1 MLVPLGEFVGGFRL
15 GNSTGCANTGCIT
28 HVTVTLM
35 TDETTATIILMKKLL
50 TFPSIIHDDGGF
62 RIIDDT
68 PTHCHGNIEWLTN
81 RTNYRKKTTRV
92 LHGFGLNI

>member
-1 MLVPLGEFVGGFRL
+1 
-15 GNSTGCANTGCIT
+15 
-28 HVTVTLM
+28 M

-50 TFPSIIHDDGGF
+50 TFPSIDDDGGF

-81 RTNYRKKTTRV
+81 RTNYRKK
-92 LHGFGLNI
+92 LHVYYMVSA